1 MRASCGILNEQ
12 SAKNERKEKRK
23 LARDRGLF
31 VTGQRTVADDR
42 NALLR
47 RLAVASH
54 AVAIH
59 GRLRGLK
66 IAVAP
71 LRCFG
76 ITFLNR
82 FISRHRHRRV
92 GSRSCVRFRSLS
104 LLRKGL
110 RSRGNDNRSDYQKRE
125 GLHEKSPLHDL
136 GASQLT

>member
-1 MRASCGILNEQ
+1 MRASCRILNEQ

-76 ITFLNR
+76 ITF
-82 FISRHRHRRV
+82 
-92 GSRSCVRFRSLS
+92 
-104 LLRKGL
+104 
-110 RSRGNDNRSDYQKRE
+110 
-125 GLHEKSPLHDL
+125 
-136 GASQLT
+136 